1 MVGSLRSAILLY
13 VFSSRAERVDRMG
26 AIAHDIRMTI
36 VRTYGGG
43 ATSARALAP
52 RPRARRK
59 RLALGPRTLML
70 TPSASVVP
78 LAE

>member
-36 VRTYGGG
+36 VRTDGG
-43 ATSARALAP
+43 ARPAP
-52 RPRARRK
+52 AP
-59 RLALGPRTLML
+59 
-70 TPSASVVP
+70 
-78 LAE
+78 